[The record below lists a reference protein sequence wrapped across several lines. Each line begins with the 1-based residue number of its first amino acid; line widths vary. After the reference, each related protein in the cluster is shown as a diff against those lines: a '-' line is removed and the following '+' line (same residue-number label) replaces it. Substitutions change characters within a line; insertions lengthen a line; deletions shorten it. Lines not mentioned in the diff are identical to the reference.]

1 MQVADA
7 ASAPLRR
14 LARAASMAGVER
26 PQPRVQARAAMMAE
40 SLARPEPAPEPEPLP
55 EPEPEP
61 EPEPKPEP
69 APELMEELQ
78 PIAAETAATTEE
90 VPLSDEDIER
100 ILNAKPEPQ
109 PDVVQ
114 SLVDGERE
122 EQDTVHPEDIPDP
135 EPLPEVFTATD
146 RADFEESE
154 GGRKGWRKA
163 LFAVVVLAVLGAGL
177 FFGRTMIVGVWPGA
191 ESFYATLGIDVQK
204 LGAGLK
210 LLDLRN
216 EWTTEGG
223 QKELVVTGVIANTS
237 GQDRAVP
244 MLRIELRDGR
254 DEVVQVYVYPPEKT
268 RLAAGEQL
276 SFKALVGEVMM
287 TARRTHVLWTD
298 ELPPETGKAPDKSAG

>member
-14 LARAASMAGVER
+14 LARAASMAGAER
-26 PQPRVQARAAMMAE
+26 PQPRAEARPAMMAE
-40 SLARPEPAPEPEPLP
+40 ALARPEPAPKPEPLP

-61 EPEPKPEP
+61 DP

-78 PIAAETAATTEE
+78 PVAAETPAEPAGGAPEE
-90 VPLSDEDIER
+90 APLSDEDIER
-100 ILNAKPEPQ
+100 ILNAKPEPE

-114 SLVDGERE
+114 SLVDGEQE
-122 EQDTVHPEDIPDP
+122 EQDAVNPEDIPDP

-146 RADFEESE
+146 RADFEGEG

-163 LFAVVVLAVLGAGL
+163 LFAVVVLAALGAGL
-177 FFGRTMIVGVWPGA
+177 FFGRTMVVGVWPGA
-191 ESFYATLGIDVQK
+191 EAIYAAAGIDVQK
-204 LGAGLK
+204 LGAGLE
-210 LLDLRN
+210 LVDLRN
-216 EWTTEGG
+216 EWATEGG

-237 GQDRAVP
+237 GQDRPVP

-268 RLAAGEQL
+268 RLAAGERL

-298 ELPPETGKAPDKSAG
+298 ELPPETGKAPGKPAG

>member
-1 MQVADA
+1 MQEADSA
-7 ASAPLRR
+7 TAPLRR
-14 LARAASMAGVER
+14 LARAASMAGAQR
-26 PQPRVQARAAMMAE
+26 PQVQPEARTAMVAE
-40 SLARPEPAPEPEPLP
+40 ALVRTAPVPEPEPLP

-61 EPEPKPEP
+61 EPVPEP
-69 APELMEELQ
+69 MEEPEPVAAVVPIEPAGEAPEE
-78 PIAAETAATTEE
+78 A
-90 VPLSDEDIER
+90 PLSDEDIER
-100 ILNAKPEPQ
+100 ILNAKPEPE

-114 SLVDGERE
+114 SLVDGEHE

-146 RADFEESE
+146 RADFEETD
-154 GGRKGWRKA
+154 GGRKGWKRA
-163 LFAVVVLAVLGAGL
+163 LAGIVVLAALGAGL
-177 FFGRTMIVGVWPGA
+177 FFGRTMLVSVWPGA
-191 ESFYATLGIDVQK
+191 EAIYAAVGIDVHK

-210 LLDLRN
+210 LMDLRN

-223 QKELVVTGVIANTS
+223 QKELVVTGVITNTS
-237 GQDRAVP
+237 SRERPVP

-268 RLAAGEQL
+268 LLEAGERL

-298 ELPPETGKAPDKSAG
+298 ELPPDAGKGPDKPAG